1 MGGGAPS
8 KDVEQ
13 RADRLQQEVTT
24 LKQKQEELEK
34 SKRDLE
40 KSLEN
45 EQKKLQEE
53 KKRNEELQK
62 DAKDGVEEPGGPH
75 EDDEKDA
82 EVTHSGVVDGLK
94 ALEDENAEL
103 QEKVLAAQKEKE
115 ELKALLPTSEL
126 PEDTKLKELKDL
138 EKESKELAALL
149 DELEGKKSSAQ
160 VEREHLE
167 IELQELTKEKPE
179 EEVTPEQPGVEEP
192 KAADGEEVISG
203 DPPPEAGSEKEKEHE
218 EKEVVAATPVT
229 PTPAEPERTGDV
241 AEPAEAEPSPAEPA
255 DGDLGD
261 PVVEDEQKIQ
271 NLREKIT
278 EVETRE
284 RQLYEEVQ
292 STEQRRAAIGATL
305 AEYAEDA
312 PGRVREATQR
322 GVGLGSLLDFFVDN
336 CGEVSFE
343 ASSYRNE
350 DDWRKPLCTATKLS
364 RVCHQ
369 ANQENRF
376 DIARK
381 RIRPLSPNVFAVEKL
396 FIRPMTEEKRCSA
409 AEVWNEGEPLAAEHF
424 VSHSWTEDFGNLVQG
439 LTRFAVSLTF
449 RESPALPQDKAAGHA
464 RGCSFFIHAFS
475 NSMWS
480 ENRDKNLEDLAVY
493 QVLSSKS
500 IKTVLFSTGQDGTA
514 LLRAWCSLELFLA
527 KGFGQNVVL
536 NTKLGPMQDQS
547 GPSALTPHIQQF
559 ATMLLKVVLPEID
572 VARAPCTKDAEKSI
586 LLKYFDDNGGQLQ
599 MKKLKNVI
607 SEVVCSQCLAIMVQ
621 NASVDLVKTALELG
635 AEADSMDGLGI
646 HPLTYA
652 VAAEGEKSEVAE
664 LLLSFGGCPEAALGA
679 KHVLE
684 LFSTD
689 DELRRKGVL
698 ELGKCGEP
706 ARKVHGA
713 AIETA
718 KREYARRLVDM
729 RWDEL
734 QSSDDEVRLSVL
746 AAIEKIGPLAAP
758 LGHDIA
764 PLLADANIKIV
775 EAVSKVVVNF
785 GAIED
790 YLADPNPLTR
800 SGVLKHVVRARGREA
815 CADFA
820 QHFVNALFD
829 EDFRVRH
836 AGSQALLE
844 LGDLAAPFVED
855 LAKALKD
862 DDWYVRINAVQA
874 LGKVGLAAT
883 PYISDVAT
891 CLGDKMPEVRRQ
903 AKEVL
908 TKLRALHAERE

>member
-8 KDVEQ
+8 KD
-13 RADRLQQEVTT
+13 VTT

-160 VEREHLE
+160 

-179 EEVTPEQPGVEEP
+179 EEATPEHPGVEEP
-192 KAADGEEVISG
+192 KAADGEEVTSD
-203 DPPPEAGSEKEKEHE
+203 DPPPEAGREKEKEHE
-218 EKEVVAATPVT
+218 EKEVVAATP
-229 PTPAEPERTGDV
+229 
-241 AEPAEAEPSPAEPA
+241 
-255 DGDLGD
+255 
-261 PVVEDEQKIQ
+261 DEQKIQ

-381 RIRPLSPNVFAVEKL
+381 RIRPLSALAFDSMRCSASVAVASKVRMCLQSRSCSSGQLDEL
-396 FIRPMTEEKRCSA
+396 AMPMTEEKRCSA

-500 IKTVLFSTGQDGTA
+500 IKTVLFSTAADGTA

-536 NTKLGPMQDQS
+536 NTK
-547 GPSALTPHIQQF
+547 
-559 ATMLLKVVLPEID
+559 
-572 VARAPCTKDAEKSI
+572 
-586 LLKYFDDNGGQLQ
+586 
-599 MKKLKNVI
+599 
-607 SEVVCSQCLAIMVQ
+607 
-621 NASVDLVKTALELG
+621 
-635 AEADSMDGLGI
+635 
-646 HPLTYA
+646 
-652 VAAEGEKSEVAE
+652 
-664 LLLSFGGCPEAALGA
+664 
-679 KHVLE
+679 
-684 LFSTD
+684 
-689 DELRRKGVL
+689 
-698 ELGKCGEP
+698 
-706 ARKVHGA
+706 
-713 AIETA
+713 
-718 KREYARRLVDM
+718 
-729 RWDEL
+729 
-734 QSSDDEVRLSVL
+734 
-746 AAIEKIGPLAAP
+746 PLA
-758 LGHDIA
+758 LSRVGT
-764 PLLADANIKIV
+764 
-775 EAVSKVVVNF
+775 F
-785 GAIED
+785 GKEDIED
-790 YLADPNPLTR
+790 IW
-800 SGVLKHVVRARGREA
+800 E
-815 CADFA
+815 
-820 QHFVNALFD
+820 
-829 EDFRVRH
+829 
-836 AGSQALLE
+836 LE
-844 LGDLAAPFVED
+844 
-855 LAKALKD
+855 
-862 DDWYVRINAVQA
+862 
-874 LGKVGLAAT
+874 
-883 PYISDVAT
+883 
-891 CLGDKMPEVRRQ
+891 
-903 AKEVL
+903 
-908 TKLRALHAERE
+908 